1 MGDPCPCQSRG
12 KDEAG
17 TDQRFLPQS
26 SVFLG
31 TSIEK
36 GVRAIAGHCFSLR
49 LPVKDDNFLHEEM
62 LMDALVNVR
71 ELIIDVF

>member
-17 TDQRFLPQS
+17 TDQRFVPQS
-26 SVFLG
+26 SSVYLG

-36 GVRAIAGHCFSLR
+36 GVRAIAGDCFSVR
-49 LPVKDDNFLHEEM
+49 LPVRSVNFL
-62 LMDALVNVR
+62 R
-71 ELIIDVF
+71 EVFPDGYTS

>member
-1 MGDPCPCQSRG
+1 MGDPCPRQSRG

-26 SVFLG
+26 SSVYLG

-36 GVRAIAGHCFSLR
+36 GVRAIAGDCFSVC
-49 LPVKDDNFLHEEM
+49 LPVRSDNFLCE
-62 LMDALVNVR
+62 
-71 ELIIDVF
+71 VFPDGYTS